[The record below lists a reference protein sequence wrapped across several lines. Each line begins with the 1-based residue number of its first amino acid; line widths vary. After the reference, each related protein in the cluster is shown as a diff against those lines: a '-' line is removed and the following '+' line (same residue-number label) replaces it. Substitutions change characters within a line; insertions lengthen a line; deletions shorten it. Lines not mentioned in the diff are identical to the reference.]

1 MKCFRGGRAESVRRD
16 GQDQNSR
23 DKGHRVPRI
32 TMPTRTSRWQAR
44 SHSGG
49 TRGSGRV
56 PPRALPRPPPSQMLG
71 DCTVIRLAAGFRP
84 DPLGELVR
92 SPRTS
97 SRNGGIYTSKKR
109 EGRRGRVGGLLLRRG
124 KEEEGFFI

>member
-32 TMPTRTSRWQAR
+32 TMPTRTSRRQAR

-49 TRGSGRV
+49 HGGVDAS
-56 PPRALPRPPPSQMLG
+56 PPSQMLG
-71 DCTVIRLAAGFRP
+71 DCSVIRLAAGFRP

>member
-1 MKCFRGGRAESVRRD
+1 MDRIRTLAIKVTECRESRCQLELAAARRVATAGG
-16 GQDQNSR
+16 
-23 DKGHRVPRI
+23 H
-32 TMPTRTSRWQAR
+32 
-44 SHSGG
+44 GG
-49 TRGSGRV
+49 VDAS
-56 PPRALPRPPPSQMLG
+56 PRAPFLVPPSQMLG
-71 DCTVIRLAAGFRP
+71 DCSVIRLAAGFRP